1 MKKTH
6 PHKNVTQ
13 NQHPKNN
20 TKKPKNTKNTSQKN
34 TKKIT
39 LDKRILF

>member
-20 TKKPKNTKNTSQKN
+20 TKKPKNTSQKN

-39 LDKRILF
+39 VDSSIIF